1 MANKQITGERRTLQ
15 VNITLTATERRMLT
29 GLSGTTGLT
38 MADVLRQAIRRE
50 HALLFGK
57 RRAPRG

>member
-1 MANKQITGERRTLQ
+1 MADKQITGERKTKQMQMR
-15 VNITLTATERRMLT
+15 VTATEKRMLSWISEAT
-29 GLSGTTGLT
+29 GLS

-50 HALLFGK
+50 HALSFGK